1 MRRVEVNKVEIRGEG
16 RGEVRLVKKENEDSV
31 TEREEG

>member
-1 MRRVEVNKVEIRGEG
+1 MRRVEVNKVKIRGGG
-16 RGEVRLVKKENEDSV
+16 RGEVRLVRNENEDSV